1 MTTIGKGI
9 GIVAGA
15 TLFAAAIYLIL
26 AFPGFVSDRASTIPA
41 HTVQETR
48 R

>member
-1 MTTIGKGI
+1 MTTLGRGI

-15 TLFAAAIYLIL
+15 ITLAAAIYLIL
-26 AFPGFVSDRASTIPA
+26 AFPGFVSDRASTVPA
-41 HTVQETR
+41 HTLQETR